1 MVKMDKSS
9 LLSTALVSL
18 LLFGPLGAQSQQ
30 EEQVDY
36 FKKWL
41 DQDVIYTITEEEK
54 SVFKKLQTP
63 EEKERFIEQ
72 FWTRRDPSPQ
82 NSYNEFKEEHYRR
95 IQYSNDHFASGIP
108 GWKTDRG
115 MIYIKFGEPDRI
127 EAHPSGGHY
136 QRPSWEGGGSTSTY
150 PFEIWEYR
158 YLEGVGQD
166 VEIEFVDPTLTGEF
180 RITTNPWDKDALLL
194 MPGGGMTDAE
204 AMGMANRVDRII
216 PKTSPMPWTNP
227 LLIGYGRAKDQPF
240 EKLAL
245 FTNLQR
251 PPSIDFS
258 DFKRPEVLTN
268 IRYELL
274 PFDVGFD
281 YFAVN
286 ENTYLVPISVVVP
299 HKYLDYVKEGD
310 VSRAVVDLY
319 GQISTISGRV
329 ISVFEETISTQTD
342 PDHAIENA
350 QQKSL
355 YQKSLQLAPGRYK
368 LDVILHD
375 ANSEKVGTKSV
386 GIILPKVSQDELTLS
401 SMVLADRIDLVEEAI
416 QASPYGPAKVF
427 PNVAQVFET
436 DQTLL
441 LFYQLSNFQID
452 PSTRSGFLVSMA
464 EIVSDTVKISG
475 EQLKIDNTNAENLD
489 RLHLIHR
496 FDLAGLE
503 PGSYQL
509 HLQIEDQMSQQQ
521 VERTIPFQITSSN

>member
-1 MVKMDKSS
+1 MVKMEKSS
-9 LLSTALVSL
+9 LLLATLVSSL
-18 LLFGPLGAQSQQ
+18 LLGSLGAQSQQ
-30 EEQVDY
+30 EEQEDY

-41 DQDVIYTITEEEK
+41 DEDVIYTITEEEK

-82 NSYNEFKEEHYRR
+82 TSYNEFKEEHYRR
-95 IQYSNDHFASGIP
+95 VQYSNDHFGSGIP

-115 MIYIKFGEPDRI
+115 MIYIKNGEPDRI
-127 EAHPSGGHY
+127 ESHPSGGHY

-166 VEIEFVDPTLTGEF
+166 IEIEFVDPTLTGEF
-180 RITTNPWDKDALLL
+180 RITTNPWDKDALLY
-194 MPGGGMTDAE
+194 MPGGGQTDAE
-204 AMGMANRVDRII
+204 ALGMANRVDRIVR
-216 PKTSPMPWTNP
+216 KTSPMPWTNP

-251 PPSIDFS
+251 PPSIDFA

-274 PFDVGFD
+274 PFEVGFD
-281 YFAVN
+281 YFPVDTN
-286 ENTYLVPISVVVP
+286 NYLVPISVVVP
-299 HKYLDYVKEGD
+299 HKHLDYIKEAGL
-310 VSRAVVDLY
+310 SRAVVDLY

-329 ISVFEETISTQTD
+329 LSVFEETISTQAD
-342 PDHAIENA
+342 PEKVVENA

-355 YQKSLQLAPGRYK
+355 YQKSMQLAPGRYK

-386 GIILPKVSQDELTLS
+386 GIILPQVSEAELTLS
-401 SMVLADRIDLVEEAI
+401 SLVLADRIDVTEENI

-427 PNVAQVFET
+427 PNVARVFEN

-441 LFYQLSNFQID
+441 LFYQISNFQID
-452 PSTRSGFLVSMA
+452 PSSRSGFLVSMA
-464 EIVSDTVKISG
+464 EIVSDAVKISG

-503 PGSYQL
+503 PGRYQL
-509 HLQIEDQMSQQQ
+509 RLQIEDQISQQQ
-521 VERTIPFQITSSN
+521 VEREIPFQIASAN